1 MSNCGIM
8 VIIVVI
14 VISIISTFSMITII
28 ITIVVMIII
37 ISIDI
42 IITPASVSTAAIQRN
57 QLPYARI
64 IHVYLRE
71 ERFPEV
77 ICSVAPRAALR
88 TSAEDGAVYRVYRRG
103 RFALQLQARASHG
116 TMGCLPACKECCM
129 SSAILGSLVVLSREV
144 CLIAAILVAL

>member
-1 MSNCGIM
+1 M

-28 ITIVVMIII
+28 ITIIVIIIIII

-42 IITPASVSTAAIQRN
+42 IIAPASVSTAAIQRN